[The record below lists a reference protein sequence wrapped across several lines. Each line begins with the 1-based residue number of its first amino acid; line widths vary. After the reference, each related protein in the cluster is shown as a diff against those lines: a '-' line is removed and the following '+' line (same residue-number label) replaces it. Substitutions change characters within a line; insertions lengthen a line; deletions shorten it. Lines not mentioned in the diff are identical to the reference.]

1 MMLNHKIGY
10 IQGLISAVFTFLQG
24 PLAIYGDP
32 LKSQGPQKE
41 PLDIKTLQQDHLNSV
56 PGITVLLFIRF
67 SLQSFLIEVLAKL
80 KAAAIKE

>member
-1 MMLNHKIGY
+1 MMLNQKIGY
-10 IQGLISAVFTFLQG
+10 IQGFSRFCRA
-24 PLAIYGDP
+24 PSEIYGDP

-41 PLDIKTLQQDHLNSV
+41 PLDIKTLQHKDHLNSV

-80 KAAAIKE
+80 KAAAIKGE